1 METPNIY
8 MSRKNPSKGATITG
22 WVISGLCILFLLVDA
37 VMKIA
42 LAGPS
47 VEGST
52 QLGWPVER
60 VQSLGITLLIPTIL
74 YAIPRTAVL
83 GAVLLCCYLGGAVA
97 IMVRLNIPFY
107 FPVVMGILLWV
118 ALYLRMPVIRAVF
131 PLTSN

>member
-8 MSRKNPSKGATITG
+8 LNKKSSKGAAIAG
-22 WVISGLCILFLLVDA
+22 WVISALCILFLLVDA

-52 QLGWPVER
+52 QLGWPAEH
-60 VQSLGITLLIPTIL
+60 VQGLGITLLIPTIL

-97 IMVRLNIPFY
+97 VMFRVGVPFF
-107 FPVVMGILLWV
+107 FPVIMGVLLWV
-118 ALYLRMPVIRAVF
+118 GLYLRIPAVRSIF
-131 PLTSN
+131 PILK